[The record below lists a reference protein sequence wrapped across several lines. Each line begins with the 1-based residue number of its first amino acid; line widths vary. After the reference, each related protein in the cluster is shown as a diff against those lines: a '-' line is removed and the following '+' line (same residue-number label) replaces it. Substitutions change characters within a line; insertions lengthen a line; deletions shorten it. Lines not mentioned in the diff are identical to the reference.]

1 MIPILLYHK
10 ISKFDISGTWVTP
23 NQFDQEMQY
32 LYNQGY
38 TTIMPDEIQKSED
51 RRQRTEDRGQRTE
64 DRRQMTED
72 RKPKAESQKLLITF
86 DDGYSSFYSI
96 AFPTLLKYGFRATC
110 FVVTGYI
117 GKKSE
122 WDVNFG
128 KKDRHLDLMQI
139 RELKQYGF
147 VIGSHTRTHPDLT
160 KLSIPKIKQELRDS
174 KLELEDKLG
183 EEVQYLSFPFG
194 RYNKLIV
201 NLAMETGYKLVFTSN
216 PLMKEVLPPENY
228 VIGRMGVYIIDQL
241 PQFKAKLHKGVFQL
255 IEARKAQVI
264 NSFSRG
270 TWIWKTMN
278 PFCKQNI

>member
-10 ISKFDISGTWVTP
+10 VSKFDISGTWVTP
-23 NQFDQEMQY
+23 KQFDQQMQY

-38 TTIMPDEIQKSED
+38 TTITPNEINSDQLTLHNPE
-51 RRQRTEDRGQRTE
+51 
-64 DRRQMTED
+64 
-72 RKPKAESQKLLITF
+72 LLITF
-86 DDGYSSFYSI
+86 DDGYSSFYSV
-96 AFPTLLKYGFRATC
+96 AFPTLLKYGFRATV

-122 WDVNFG
+122 WDVNFS
-128 KKDRHLDLMQI
+128 KKDRHLDLMQM
-139 RELKQYGF
+139 RELKKSGF
-147 VIGSHTRTHPDLT
+147 TIGSHTRTHPDLT
-160 KLSIPKIKQELRDS
+160 KISIHKVKQELRDS

-194 RYNKLIV
+194 RCNKLIV
-201 NLAMETGYKLVFTSN
+201 DLAMEAGYKLVFTSN
-216 PLMKEVLPPENY
+216 PLMKEVLPQDVY
-228 VIGRMGVYIIDQL
+228 IIGRMGVYIIDQL

-278 PFCKQNI
+278 PFYKQDI